1 MWIMLNKRCMH
12 AKCLTVCEPMDCANV
27 FCIGKFFTTSGIWEQ
42 KQMLV
47 SENQLKITA
56 NNPEQEEAE
65 EILDVTYSGAEME
78 IGFNVSYVLDVLN
91 ALKCENVRMM
101 LTDSVSS
108 VQIEDAA
115 SQSAAYVVMPMRL

>member
-1 MWIMLNKRCMH
+1 HCYLRARACHSFPTRRSSDLDLLKQAFARAAILSN
-12 AKCLTVCEPMDCANV
+12 E
-27 FCIGKFFTTSGIWEQ
+27 KFRGVR
-42 KQMLV
+42 LYV

>member
-1 MWIMLNKRCMH
+1 
-12 AKCLTVCEPMDCANV
+12 
-27 FCIGKFFTTSGIWEQ
+27 
-42 KQMLV
+42 
-47 SENQLKITA
+47 
-56 NNPEQEEAE
+56 
-65 EILDVTYSGAEME
+65 ME

-115 SQSAAYVVMPMRL
+115 SQSAA